1 MKTARTVSIW
11 GLGLTVLALA
21 GGCKSEAKVP
31 RKPGSA
37 KGTVTEVDLVNN
49 RFKMRLEQPKSGK
62 EVDAEGSI
70 VPETEVWINGVRKA
84 PADVELNDRVRVE
97 YVRTG
102 DELEQRFNV
111 LRVEVDRPSN
121 WKSTRAA
128 TPATEQAP
136 KLVPLTGL
144 KDSDAGLVPATP
156 PAAATTQPAAAPPQP
171 APQNPADREAQAA
184 RLTLDIYAEIRRR
197 YADAVKERAEMI
209 AAGTPASDPKIVE
222 RERIIRRARDLLIEH
237 GDNLDPIEPPLP
249 EDGAKTATPT
259 TAPAGS

>member
-1 MKTARTVSIW
+1 MKTARAVSIW
-11 GLGLTVLALA
+11 GLGLAALALA

-102 DELEQRFNV
+102 DELEQKFNV
-111 LRVEVDRPSN
+111 LRVEVDRPTN
-121 WKSTRAA
+121 WKSTKAA
-128 TPATEQAP
+128 TPAAGEQAP
-136 KLVPLTGL
+136 KLVPLTGM
-144 KDSDAGLVPATP
+144 KDSDVGLVPATP
-156 PAAATTQPAAAPPQP
+156 AATATTQPAAAPPPP
-171 APQNPADREAQAA
+171 AVQNPAEREAQAA
-184 RLTLDIYAEIRRR
+184 KLTLDIYAEIRRR

-209 AAGTPASDPKIVE
+209 AAGTPATDPKIVE

-249 EDGAKTATPT
+249 DEAAKPT